1 VKPLE
6 WRESQRVKDLDGD
19 GCDIGRMLVAG
30 RGPWARAFVWL
41 SVDKDEWVWEIDF
54 GGPHGSTVIDFAPTE
69 EEAKKAAEDCV
80 ASIANE
86 LLGVEGK

>member
-6 WRESQRVKDLDGD
+6 WHESQRVR
-19 GCDIGRMLVAG
+19 IGRMLVAG

-54 GGPHGSTVIDFAPTE
+54 GGPHGSTVIDYAPTE
-69 EEAKKAAEDCV
+69 EEAKKAAEDYLRGIIQ
-80 ASIANE
+80 A
-86 LLGVEGK
+86 LLGDGAK